1 MGNKGYQSTRTNVP
15 NTPKQQQ
22 FGTETSSAVRHS
34 VGAPSGIFGKN
45 YSAKNGSGKFFNNK
59 SIVESENT
67 YAQQMTAKND
77 TLGKVNL
84 SIDGETNKPG
94 TALNNLEQ

>member
-1 MGNKGYQSTRTNVP
+1 M
-15 NTPKQQQ
+15 
-22 FGTETSSAVRHS
+22 RHS

-45 YSAKNGSGKFFNNK
+45 YSAKNGSGKNPINK
-59 SIVESENT
+59 NILESENT

-77 TLGKVNL
+77 TLGKVGM
-84 SIDGETNKPG
+84 SIDGEINKLG